1 MNFTDARLEYNN
13 YILDKRIAVVGPAGY
28 ITNHQQGDLIDN
40 YDIVMRFN
48 AALPIDED
56 VIDYIG
62 SRTDILGN
70 CLDNTVNSCG
80 VIDYNLWKESGVKWI
95 FCPHTVDGK
104 FGERI
109 RTTKLASKKY
119 NISVCDGGGLEERI
133 QNNIKTRPQ
142 TGLVS
147 VMYLL
152 EQNVK
157 EIYLT
162 GFSFGTGRYTHYK
175 GYKPGIDRDDPKRN
189 APPVHNQTKAL
200 DFFKT
205 QYKLY
210 NSVLQVDSTLRD
222 LLT

>member
-13 YILDKRIAVVGPAGY
+13 YILDKKIAVVGPAGY
-28 ITNHQQGDLIDN
+28 ITNHQQGDLIDD

-48 AALPIDED
+48 AALPIDEGM
-56 VIDYIG
+56 IDYIG
-62 SRTDILGN
+62 SRTDVLGN

-80 VIDYNLWKESGVKWI
+80 AIDYKLWEESGVKWI
-95 FCPHTVDGK
+95 FCPHTIDGYTRK
-104 FGERI
+104 RI
-109 RTTKLASKKY
+109 RRANLASKKY

-152 EQNVK
+152 EHNVK
-157 EIYLT
+157 EIFLT
-162 GFSFGTGRYTHYK
+162 GFSFGVGEYVHYE
-175 GYKPGIDRDDPKRN
+175 GYKPEMPRISKHRTSVTHKQKP
-189 APPVHNQTKAL
+189 AL

-205 QYKLY
+205 QYKIY
-210 NSVLQVDSTLRD
+210 NDILRVDDTLHNI
-222 LLT
+222 LT